1 MNDIYDQVRYLSG
14 RMPDQDREEGLL
26 HLSMLVSRGIR
37 ESKEEVLFAR
47 SDHQAETGSRR
58 QESEGIKKGPKQRM
72 TPFIAESF
80 RPCHAPP
87 GGGCSMNLLGGVWL
101 AWVLR
106 GYLLEVS

>member
-14 RMPDQDREEGLL
+14 RMSDQDREEGLL

-58 QESEGIKKGPKQRM
+58 QESEGIKKGPSGLRK
-72 TPFIAESF
+72 TA
-80 RPCHAPP
+80 RPKRQNK
-87 GGGCSMNLLGGVWL
+87 G
-101 AWVLR
+101 
-106 GYLLEVS
+106 